1 MTEADLLNALRDC
14 YDPLQ
19 RRNIVDMHLVQSVAL
34 SVDLDAPG
42 ASVRG
47 AAPRFIAR
55 VLLRAPG
62 SDELL
67 NSQLKA
73 QIENRLA
80 GLPEVSR
87 SVVDMLPAYFP
98 ILSGSN

>member
-1 MTEADLLNALRDC
+1 MTEGDLLNALRDC
-14 YDPLQ
+14 YDPLH

-34 SVDLDAPG
+34 SVDLEAPG
-42 ASVRG
+42 ASIRG

-55 VLLRAPG
+55 VVLRAPG
-62 SDELL
+62 NDEVR
-67 NSQLKA
+67 NAQLKA

-80 GLPEVSR
+80 GLPEISG
-87 SVVDMLPAYFP
+87 SVVYMLPAYFP

>member
-1 MTEADLLNALRDC
+1 MTEGDLLNALRDC
-14 YDPLQ
+14 YDPMQ
-19 RRNIVDMHLVQSVAL
+19 RRNIVDMHLVQSVAV

-55 VLLRAPG
+55 IVLRAPG
-62 SDELL
+62 SDELR
-67 NSQLKA
+67 NAQLTA

-80 GLPEVSR
+80 GIPEISR
-87 SVVDMLPAYFP
+87 SQIDMLPAYFP
-98 ILSGSN
+98 ILSGSY